1 MPAYMAGMVEYG
13 TRLLEGTYGPSN
25 GYRTFQQSLP
35 PEWQSSS
42 APASS
47 RGVIGAWSGGCA
59 DAASRRLY
67 FAGGGHSDGANN
79 GIHLFDFSG
88 DTAPSGF
95 GVLDGSR
102 SDRSAVV
109 DDMASPSADGSYLD
123 GRPSAVH
130 TYSGMQYDRVRN
142 RVWRGG
148 SAIYSSGRPTGAHLW
163 QFDIASGTW
172 AKRVG
177 GGPVAAYTLLL
188 QAPDASKVLML
199 GDFGGNRFVDAD
211 NFAVTQ
217 FGSVPWSG
225 TDQNVVGAYDST
237 RDRFLTIART
247 TQTFNGP
254 ENPLRFHTLAV
265 DWTRNTFAFT
275 QRTPV
280 GSPAVISQLKGGMG
294 LFYDAARDSFWG
306 FGSRDDMAA
315 GAIDKLIEIRAD
327 TFEVTMTP
335 LYPALPCGT
344 YSRGTFGRF
353 IWMPEYRTIGLVY
366 DFDKPAAI
374 IRLP

>member
-1 MPAYMAGMVEYG
+1 MAGMTEYG
-13 TRLLEGTYGPSN
+13 TRMLSGAFAPHN
-25 GYRTFQQSLP
+25 GHTTFQESLP
-35 PEWQSSS
+35 PEWKSSS

-59 DAASRRLY
+59 DVARRRLY

-88 DTAPSGF
+88 DGSPAGF
-95 GVLDGSR
+95 DVLAGSR
-102 SDRSAVV
+102 SDMIDVV
-109 DDMASPSADGSYLD
+109 DDMRDPGADGTYRD

-130 TYSGMQYDRVRN
+130 TYSGMQFDPVRN

-172 AKRVG
+172 ARRVG

-211 NFAVTQ
+211 NFTVTQ
-217 FGSVPWSG
+217 YGSVPWSG
-225 TDQNVVGAYDST
+225 TDQNVVGAYDS
-237 RDRFLTIART
+237 RRGRFLTIART
-247 TQTFNGP
+247 TQFPSGP
-254 ENPLRFHTLAV
+254 ENPLRFHTLSV
-265 DWTRNTFAFT
+265 DWRANTFAFT

-280 GSPAVISQLKGGMG
+280 GLAENVSQLKGGMAI
-294 LFYDAARDSFWG
+294 FYDSDRDSFWA

-315 GAIDKLIEIRAD
+315 GAIDKLIEIDAE
-327 TFEVTMTP
+327 TFEVRVTS
-335 LYPALPCGT
+335 LLPALPCGT
-344 YSRGTFGRF
+344 YSRGMFGRF
-353 IWMPEYRTIGLVY
+353 LWMPEYRTVGLVY
-366 DFDKPAAI
+366 DYDKAAAL